1 MKKTSRKPFHFV
13 GGCQKEY
20 QGLPEDVQDV
30 FGRLLLDAQEG
41 DHPEG
46 SKPFGEK
53 VRPEIQKLSEDHDR
67 NTYRMAYTTFKKA
80 VYGLH
85 AFKKKSKRGN
95 ETPKRNRDLAESRYL
110 LAEAHYAK
118 TYRAD

>member
-1 MKKTSRKPFHFV
+1 
-13 GGCQKEY
+13 
-20 QGLPEDVQDV
+20 
-30 FGRLLLDAQEG
+30 
-41 DHPEG
+41 
-46 SKPFGEK
+46 
-53 VRPEIQKLSEDHDR
+53 
-67 NTYRMAYTTFKKA
+67 MAYTTFKKA

-95 ETPKRNRDLAESRYL
+95 ETPKRNRDLADSRYL

>member
-1 MKKTSRKPFHFV
+1 MLSVKKTSRKPFHFV

-53 VRPEIQKLSEDHDR
+53 GRPEIQKLSEDHDR
-67 NTYRMAYTTFKKA
+67 NTYRMAYTAFKRA

-85 AFKKKSKRGN
+85 AFKKS
-95 ETPKRNRDLAESRYL
+95 RNKGTKLPSG
-110 LAEAHYAK
+110 
-118 TYRAD
+118 TGI

>member
-1 MKKTSRKPFHFV
+1 M
-13 GGCQKEY
+13 
-20 QGLPEDVQDV
+20 QDV

-67 NTYRMAYTTFKKA
+67 NTYRMAYTTFKRA

-85 AFKKKSKRGN
+85 AFKKESKQGN